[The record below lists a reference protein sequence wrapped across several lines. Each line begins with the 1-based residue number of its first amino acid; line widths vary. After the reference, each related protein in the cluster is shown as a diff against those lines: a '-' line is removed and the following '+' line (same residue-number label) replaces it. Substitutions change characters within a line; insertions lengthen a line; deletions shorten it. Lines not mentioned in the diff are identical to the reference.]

1 MLKIQSLNL
10 IGPNSRRP
18 QRLAK
23 RSSLMKSYLYLNL
36 KSQGVDVILDD
47 RNKRIGFMLSDW
59 DLIGI
64 PIRILISPKTI
75 ANNECEIK
83 LRSES
88 ESKIINLDKLD
99 DFLNE

>member
-1 MLKIQSLNL
+1 
-10 IGPNSRRP
+10 
-18 QRLAK
+18 
-23 RSSLMKSYLYLNL
+23 
-36 KSQGVDVILDD
+36 
-47 RNKRIGFMLSDW
+47 MLSDW